1 MGWQQLTWWVS
12 GSDVGIQTARHPYME
27 SRLKIF
33 VCYKCDHCDNCR
45 VTVKYSLFLKPVLM
59 PSYVYTDIVWD
70 RNLQYHQRDYWIA
83 TKLPFDVGFSGLSL
97 SPKSDSIFV

>member
-33 VCYKCDHCDNCR
+33 F
-45 VTVKYSLFLKPVLM
+45 VTNVTIVTIVVL
-59 PSYVYTDIVWD
+59 
-70 RNLQYHQRDYWIA
+70 Q
-83 TKLPFDVGFSGLSL
+83 
-97 SPKSDSIFV
+97 

>member
-1 MGWQQLTWWVS
+1 
-12 GSDVGIQTARHPYME
+12 
-27 SRLKIF
+27 
-33 VCYKCDHCDNCR
+33 
-45 VTVKYSLFLKPVLM
+45 M